1 MQKYVDDSSESTKKA
16 PLAKILDERTLSL
29 TYRCSETI

>member
-1 MQKYVDDSSESTKKA
+1 MQKYVDDSSESTKKV

>member
-1 MQKYVDDSSESTKKA
+1 MQKYVDDSESTKKA